1 MIYID
6 KYEIKK
12 IDKKGKV
19 KFEAKS
25 DEGMVSKCF
34 WRLLDDMEDGIEH
47 HGGTSICEVKITFKE
62 TDEH

>member
-1 MIYID
+1 MIFID

-12 IDKKGKV
+12 IYKKGKV

-47 HGGTSICEVKITFKE
+47 HGVPFQCEVKITFKE
-62 TDEH
+62 TNEH